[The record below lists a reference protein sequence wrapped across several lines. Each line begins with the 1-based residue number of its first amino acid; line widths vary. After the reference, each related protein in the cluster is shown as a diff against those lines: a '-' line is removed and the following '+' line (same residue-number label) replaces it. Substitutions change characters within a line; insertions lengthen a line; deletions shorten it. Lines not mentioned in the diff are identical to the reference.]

1 MKTMKTRII
10 SIKETDS
17 TNRKIKEQAVDEDA
31 MTVLVAERQTA
42 GKGCGTNSWE
52 SEPHKNLTFSI
63 RYCPEDVEARRQ
75 FVISMQ
81 ISVAIHRAM
90 MDFGV
95 PTTIKWPNDIYWND
109 KKLAGILIENQLQG
123 SHIRDSIIGIGLNV
137 NQRTFLS
144 DAPNPVSMSQ
154 ILSRHL
160 QLNEILQRII
170 FHFQNAEKDIA
181 AVYRSLLY
189 RKTGMHEYSDSK
201 GNFIA
206 EIVGVADDGLLS
218 LRDSRGVVRKYA
230 FKEVAFII

>member
-1 MKTMKTRII
+1 MKTRII

-137 NQRTFLS
+137 NQVSFLS

>member
-1 MKTMKTRII
+1 MKTRII

-170 FHFQNAEKDIA
+170 FHFQNAEQDIA
-181 AVYRSLLY
+181 ATYRSLLY
-189 RKTGMHEYSDSK
+189 RRNGMHEYSDSK

>member
-1 MKTMKTRII
+1 MKTRII

-63 RYCPEDVEARRQ
+63 RYCPEDVEARCQ

-95 PTTIKWPNDIYWND
+95 PTTIKWPNDIYWYD

>member
-1 MKTMKTRII
+1 MKTRII

-206 EIVGVADDGLLS
+206 EIVGVADDGILS

>member
-1 MKTMKTRII
+1 MKTRII

-17 TNRKIKEQAVDEDA
+17 TNRKIKEQAIDEDA

>member
-1 MKTMKTRII
+1 MKTRII

>member
-1 MKTMKTRII
+1 MKTRII

-137 NQRTFLS
+137 NQVLFLS

>member
-1 MKTMKTRII
+1 MKTRII

-63 RYCPEDVEARRQ
+63 RYCPENVEARRQ

-189 RKTGMHEYSDSK
+189 RKTGMHE
-201 GNFIA
+201 
-206 EIVGVADDGLLS
+206 
-218 LRDSRGVVRKYA
+218 
-230 FKEVAFII
+230 

>member
-1 MKTMKTRII
+1 MKTRII

-218 LRDSRGVVRKYA
+218 LRDSSGVVRKYA

>member
-1 MKTMKTRII
+1 LKIRII

>member
-1 MKTMKTRII
+1 MKTRII

-160 QLNEILQRII
+160 QLNEILQRVI

-206 EIVGVADDGLLS
+206 EIVGVADDGILS

>member
-1 MKTMKTRII
+1 MKIRII

-206 EIVGVADDGLLS
+206 EIVGVADDGILS

>member
-1 MKTMKTRII
+1 MKTRII
-10 SIKETDS
+10 SINETDS

-218 LRDSRGVVRKYA
+218 LRDSSGVVRKYA

>member
-1 MKTMKTRII
+1 MKIRII

>member
-1 MKTMKTRII
+1 MKTRII

-206 EIVGVADDGLLS
+206 EIVGVADDGILS
-218 LRDSRGVVRKYA
+218 LRDSSGVVRKYA